1 MFLRNDRDLGVK
13 NGTLGEIEQA
23 SPTHMTVKL
32 DDGRSIA
39 FDTKNY
45 VNIDHGYAATI
56 HKSQGVT
63 VDRTHVLATPGL
75 DRHATYVALSRHREG
90 VQVHYGRDDFADA
103 GKLAR
108 TLSRERG
115 KDMASDYPRER
126 EVDPASDF
134 AARREIRSPVIR
146 LPEQPERQIAPQKVR
161 SIFAGIKLDTPLPE
175 RQPSMFANLRLPAVP
190 LEPAKAVTHDR
201 DVLQRLVQRH
211 ARAVD
216 DIFKMRD
223 KGLPTLPHQT
233 SALHKARAALDELSK
248 RASKDMERA
257 YKDDPSLAHE
267 AADGRTQR
275 AIRAM
280 KLEAEIRINPQLRA
294 DRFVQNWRH
303 LDGQRRD
310 AYARG
315 DHPAMHRVRE
325 HMGAMADGL
334 HRDPQLES
342 ILAGRKR
349 DLGISIGF
357 DRGQGIGSDLM
368 NTIGLGRGRGLGL

>member
-1 MFLRNDRDLGVK
+1 
-13 NGTLGEIEQA
+13 
-23 SPTHMTVKL
+23 
-32 DDGRSIA
+32 
-39 FDTKNY
+39 
-45 VNIDHGYAATI
+45 
-56 HKSQGVT
+56 
-63 VDRTHVLATPGL
+63 
-75 DRHATYVALSRHREG
+75 
-90 VQVHYGRDDFADA
+90 VHYGRDDFADA
-103 GKLAR
+103 GKLAC

-126 EVDPASDF
+126 EADP
-134 AARREIRSPVIR
+134 RREFAERRGISFRDRALEVVRKIV
-146 LPEQPERQIAPQKVR
+146 PEKVR
-161 SIFAGIKLDTPLPE
+161 SIFAGIKLDTPQPE
-175 RQPSMFANLRLPAVP
+175 RRSGIFANLRLPAVP
-190 LEPAKAVTHDR
+190 LEPVKAITHDR
-201 DVLQRLVQRH
+201 DTLQRQVVQRH

-233 SALHKARAALDELSK
+233 SALHKARTALEELGK

-257 YKDDPSLAHE
+257 YKADPSLAHE

-280 KLEAEIRINPQLRA
+280 KLEAEIRINPSLRA
-294 DRFVQNWRH
+294 DRFVQNWQH